1 MSHRKR
7 SNIASGIVLILIGMV
22 LLVSRTI
29 PGLKAWLSF
38 SFTWP
43 MIIVLVA
50 LGLLVIGMVTGEPD
64 MVVPACVVGG
74 IGGILYFQ
82 DAGVVTWR
90 SWAYLWT
97 LIPGFAGAG
106 TALAGLIK
114 GKGREVSEGLE
125 TILVSVV
132 LFTIFGSLLGGL
144 VGFFPFRNY
153 LPYLLIL
160 LGIFLFVRALV
171 RPNKHASEQ

>member
-1 MSHRKR
+1 MSHRR
-7 SNIASGIVLILIGMV
+7 RTNIVSGIILILVGAV
-22 LLVSRTI
+22 LLISKTI
-29 PGLKAWLSF
+29 PGLSGWFDVA
-38 SFTWP
+38 FTWP

-50 LGLLVIGMVTGEPD
+50 LGLLVIGMVSGEPD

-82 DAGVVTWR
+82 NAGVVTWQ

-97 LIPGFAGAG
+97 LIPGFAGIG
-106 TALAGLIK
+106 ELLAGVIK
-114 GKGREVSEGLE
+114 WKKKQITEGLA
-125 TILVSVV
+125 TILVSAV

-144 VGFFPFRNY
+144 VGFFPFRTY

-160 LGIFLFVRALV
+160 LGIFLFIRALV
-171 RPNKHASEQ
+171 RPNKHSSEQ